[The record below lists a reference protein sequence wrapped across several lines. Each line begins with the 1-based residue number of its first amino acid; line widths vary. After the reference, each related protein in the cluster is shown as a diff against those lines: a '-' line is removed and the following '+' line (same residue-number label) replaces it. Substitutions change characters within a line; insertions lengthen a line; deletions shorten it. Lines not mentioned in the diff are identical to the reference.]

1 MKSVSA
7 ANGKMSMNTARRL
20 NSNSLIVSRAFQS
33 DEDFLKVRNLLIE
46 TYPITP
52 VDFNWDIRR
61 WDGWRFYNK
70 DVSFKTAWAEQVRLW
85 ETQDGRLVGA
95 AHADG
100 PGNAQLEIHP
110 DFRPYIE
117 EEMLIW
123 CENHLTAPSEEGRPR
138 RLSMAVFEYD
148 SPRRRLMAGHGF
160 EKTEGYSVS
169 RRMRFG
175 SRPLPEPDLASGYHL
190 RTTRPGDRSDC
201 QRIANILNASFKR
214 TFHNAE
220 EFYNFSTHSPSFNH
234 ELDLAAEVQDGSFA
248 AYVGITYDET
258 NRRGIFEPV
267 CTHPDHLR
275 LGLARSLMFA
285 GLHRLKALGATDVYV
300 STGDMIPANA
310 LYEAVGFTEAYAGYE
325 WVKVMQA

>member
-1 MKSVSA
+1 
-7 ANGKMSMNTARRL
+7 MNTTRR
-20 NSNSLIVSRAFQS
+20 SHSIPAIVSRAFQS
-33 DEDFLKVRNLLIE
+33 DEDFLKVRNLLVE

-61 WDGWRFYNK
+61 WDSWRFYNK
-70 DVSFKTAWAEQVRLW
+70 DMVFKPAWTEQVRLW
-85 ETQDGRLVGA
+85 ETEDGRLVGT

-100 PGNAQLEIHP
+100 HGNAQLEIHP
-110 DFRPYIE
+110 DFRLYIE
-117 EEMLIW
+117 EEMLTW
-123 CENHLTAPSEEGRPR
+123 CENHLATPGEDGGPR

-148 SPRRRLMAGHGF
+148 SPRRRLLAGHGF
-160 EKTEGYSVS
+160 EKTGGYSVS

-175 SRPLPEPDLASGYHL
+175 CRLLPEPNLAGGYLL
-190 RTTRPGDRSDC
+190 RTTHPGDMGDC
-201 QRIANILNASFKR
+201 QRIADILNASFKR
-214 TFHNAE
+214 AFHNAE

-234 ELDLAAEVQDGSFA
+234 ELDLAAEAPDGTFA

-267 CTHPDHLR
+267 CTHPGHLC
-275 LGLARSLMFA
+275 LGLARSLMFE
-285 GLHRLKALGATDVYV
+285 GLHRLKALGASDVYV
-300 STGDMIPANA
+300 GTGDMIPANA